1 MMHAE
6 LPATMRAALLSGYGP
21 PEMVTVADVALPAM
35 APHNEVMIKVEA
47 AGLNPFEAK
56 LRRGW
61 LAGLFPL
68 PLPHVL
74 GCDVAGTII
83 AKGFDVSEFEVGD
96 RVYGL
101 IDVLRSGSYAEY
113 VAVPAYLVRKMPTNL
128 SFEEAAAVPMAA
140 CTAWY
145 GLVTL
150 ANIQPG
156 QRVLV
161 QAGSGGVGSFAIQI
175 AKAHGAWVATT
186 ASAANHDFV
195 RSLGADQVIDYQAA
209 DFRKEVSDI
218 DIVLDV
224 IGGET
229 GQHSYEVLKPGGTL
243 LVVLRGDGV
252 EIANR
257 EANMAKH
264 GVTTKIVAF
273 SAQPEILDQL
283 RPLLEAQSIRVPLE
297 SVTPLVDV
305 AAAHARLDA
314 GHARGKAVLKVGA

>member
-1 MMHAE
+1 
-6 LPATMRAALLSGYGP
+6 
-21 PEMVTVADVALPAM
+21 
-35 APHNEVMIKVEA
+35 
-47 AGLNPFEAK
+47 
-56 LRRGW
+56 
-61 LAGLFPL
+61 LFPL

-283 RPLLEAQSIRVPLE
+283 RPLLEAEAIRVPLE